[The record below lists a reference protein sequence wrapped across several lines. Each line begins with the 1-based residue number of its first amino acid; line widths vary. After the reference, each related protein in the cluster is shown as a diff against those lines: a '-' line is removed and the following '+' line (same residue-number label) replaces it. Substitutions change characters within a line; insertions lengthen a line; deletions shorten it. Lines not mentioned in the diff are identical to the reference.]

1 MEKIKIGISIGDI
14 NGIGPE
20 VLLKTLGDSRI
31 TELCTPVIFGSAKIL
46 AYHKNIVKLRSFQFH
61 TIEEGEQPEEG
72 QINVVNCWS
81 DNVRINLG
89 NISEEAG
96 KYAYIALEKA
106 VQALKDGYVDALVTA
121 PINKEA
127 MQLANFPHTGHTEY
141 LAEQLGSKENLMMLV
156 HENLRVG
163 LVTNHLPIR
172 QVADAINSQTV
183 LRKLQLMHHS
193 LRADFGLDRPK
204 IAVLGLNPH
213 ASDGGNIG
221 KEEQE
226 VILPAIEKAKKE
238 GIMAIGPY
246 PADGF
251 FGSQNYKNF
260 DAILAMYHDQGLVAF
275 KALSFGQ
282 GVNFTAGMPFVR
294 TSPDHGTAFN
304 LAGKNVAEADSFR
317 RALYLAID
325 AYRNRANY
333 EDMHANEMPIISLEQ
348 YEKEEEQERRKY
360 RKQRQQERKDAPKQE
375 ETNEE
380 DPKGKGKRSS
390 KRPPRGP
397 KRKGPRPTDAVEN
410 KEAEAP
416 KNEQKQEP
424 QKQEPKAEAPKN
436 EQKQE
441 PKKQEPKAEAPK
453 NEQKQ
458 EPKKQEPKAEA
469 PKNEQKQEP
478 KKQEPKAEA
487 PKNEQKQEPQ
497 KQEPKAEAPK
507 NEQKQEPKKQEP
519 KAEAPKNEQKQEPKK
534 QEPKAEAPQSELKQE
549 ELNKD

>member
-20 VLLKTLGDSRI
+20 VLLKTLSDSRI
-31 TELCTPVIFGSAKIL
+31 TELCTPIIFGSAKIL

-61 TIEEGEQPEEG
+61 TLEEGDTPEEG
-72 QINVVNCWS
+72 QINVVNCWT

-89 NISEEAG
+89 NISEESG

-141 LAEQLGSKENLMMLV
+141 LAEKLGSKENLMMLV

-163 LVTNHLPIR
+163 LVTNHLPIKE
-172 QVADAINSQTV
+172 VANALNSPTV

-221 KEEQE
+221 TEEQE
-226 VILPAIEKAKKE
+226 IIIPAIEKAKKE

-251 FGSQNYKNF
+251 FGSQNYRNF

-304 LAGKNVAEADSFR
+304 LAGKNVAESDSFR

-348 YEKEEEQERRKY
+348 YEKEEEQQRRQERKQ
-360 RKQRQQERKDAPKQE
+360 RKQRQQEKNEESNQQE
-375 ETNEE
+375 ENKEE
-380 DPKGKGKRSS
+380 DQKQRPKRGP
-390 KRPPRGP
+390 KRPVRAP

-410 KEAEAP
+410 EQEAET
-416 KNEQKQEP
+416 
-424 QKQEPKAEAPKN
+424 PKN

-441 PKKQEPKAEAPK
+441 PKKQEPKAET
-453 NEQKQ
+453 
-458 EPKKQEPKAEA
+458 

-519 KAEAPKNEQKQEPKK
+519 KAETPK
-534 QEPKAEAPQSELKQE
+534 SELKQE

>member
-1 MEKIKIGISIGDI
+1 MRSFQATMEKIKIGISIGDI

-20 VLLKTLGDSRI
+20 VLLKTLSDSRI

-61 TIEEGEQPEEG
+61 TLEEGDTPEEG
-72 QINVVNCWS
+72 QINVVNCWT

-89 NISEEAG
+89 NISEESG

-141 LAEQLGSKENLMMLV
+141 LAEKLGSKENLMMLV

-163 LVTNHLPIR
+163 LVTNHLPIKE
-172 QVADAINSQTV
+172 VANALNSQTV

-221 KEEQE
+221 TEEQE
-226 VILPAIEKAKKE
+226 IILPAIEKAKKE

-251 FGSQNYKNF
+251 FGSQNYRNF

-304 LAGKNVAEADSFR
+304 LAGKNVAESDSFR

-348 YEKEEEQERRKY
+348 YEKEEDQQRRQERKQ
-360 RKQRQQERKDAPKQE
+360 RKQRQQEKNEENQQE
-375 ETNEE
+375 ENKKDDQKQKT
-380 DPKGKGKRSS
+380 KRGP

-397 KRKGPRPTDAVEN
+397 KRKGSRSTDAVEN
-410 KEAEAP
+410 G
-416 KNEQKQEP
+416 QKTENH
-424 QKQEPKAEAPKN
+424 KN

-441 PKKQEPKAEAPK
+441 PKKQEPKVEAHKSELKQEPKTENHK

-458 EPKKQEPKAEA
+458 EPKKQEPKVEA
-469 PKNEQKQEP
+469 HKSELKQEPKTENHKNEQKQEP
-478 KKQEPKAEA
+478 KKQEPKVEA
-487 PKNEQKQEPQ
+487 HKSELEQKP
-497 KQEPKAEAPK
+497 
-507 NEQKQEPKKQEP
+507 NR
-519 KAEAPKNEQKQEPKK
+519 
-534 QEPKAEAPQSELKQE
+534 
-549 ELNKD
+549 D